1 MRDIINRLLI
11 AASLLTGTIYLPTLS
26 QAVSAGGA
34 GAEASA
40 ASVRTCPARP
50 PAAGARALACI
61 G

>member
-26 QAVSAGGA
+26 QAVSAGG